1 RTGGQCFSFEIPVD
15 AEHPMAL
22 VVTYSSDERQP
33 KAFEIQ
39 VEGQRVGEQTVDRR
53 TPEQEPKFFD
63 VEYKIPGELLKDK
76 QKVTVRFQAAADKQI
91 GTVCGIRMIRADAE
105 R

>member
-1 RTGGQCFSFEIPVD
+1 MV
-15 AEHPMAL
+15 L

-33 KAFEIQ
+33 KAFEIL
-39 VEGQRVGEQTVDRR
+39 VEGQRVGEQTVERR

-63 VEYKIPGELLKDK
+63 VEYKIPTELVQNK
-76 QKVTVRFQAAADKQI
+76 QKVTVRFQAVADKQV
-91 GTVCGIRMIRADAE
+91 GTGCGLRMIRGDAE